1 MTRLLISVSSAEE
14 ALLALQAG
22 ADIVDGKDAAAGPL
36 AALPEATLRDIVAAV
51 GGRCPVS
58 ATVGDWPAE
67 PEVLVR
73 AAERIAATGVDW
85 VKVGFYPGG
94 DWSACLAALAPLAR
108 VAPMV
113 GLLFADRT
121 PAPHTHVAAFAE
133 AGFKGVML
141 DTAGKANGSL
151 RRHLDT
157 AALAGFLVEAARHGL
172 QSGLAGSLSLNDAG
186 ALAALGADVLGFRG
200 AACAGGARAAALDPD
215 RVAALRR
222 AVGAQTSCGVAV
234 AGASTGCA
242 A

>member
-22 ADIVDGKDAAAGPL
+22 ADIIDGKDASAGPL

-67 PEVLVR
+67 PQVLVR

-108 VAPMV
+108 VKPVV
-113 GLLFADRT
+113 GLLFGDRT
-121 PAPHTHVAAFAE
+121 PAPHTHGAAFAE
-133 AGFKGVML
+133 AGVKG
-141 DTAGKANGSL
+141 
-151 RRHLDT
+151 
-157 AALAGFLVEAARHGL
+157 
-172 QSGLAGSLSLNDAG
+172 
-186 ALAALGADVLGFRG
+186 
-200 AACAGGARAAALDPD
+200 
-215 RVAALRR
+215 
-222 AVGAQTSCGVAV
+222 GV
-234 AGASTGCA
+234 
-242 A
+242 